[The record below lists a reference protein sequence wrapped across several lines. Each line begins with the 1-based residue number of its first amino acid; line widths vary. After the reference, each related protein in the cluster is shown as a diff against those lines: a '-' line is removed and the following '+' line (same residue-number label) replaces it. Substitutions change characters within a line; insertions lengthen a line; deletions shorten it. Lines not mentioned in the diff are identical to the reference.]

1 MPILNINEDGHL
13 ISCVPEGPDD
23 NGSVVLSSEVKSIA
37 PDAFDTYR
45 NDIVEICGDTSAELP
60 KGFLRNSS
68 KLQRVNLPNVLKMGA
83 DCFFYC
89 SALASVE
96 LPALTEMGYGCFN
109 YCSALDFAKFPAL
122 TTMGNQCFYGCSAL
136 VSVELLALT
145 AMGYQC
151 FYGCSALGSVGLL
164 ALTAMGSQC
173 FYGCNLDILKIFISR
188 LNHDA
193 IKAVLGDG
201 FHNCIIPISKERWAF
216 LVCCAAT
223 KNPTAVTAA
232 VSSAEDSLKKC
243 LFWDCRLTRH
253 LAGHVTS
260 PYGGNVVRFL

>member
-1 MPILNINEDGHL
+1 MGYRCLN
-13 ISCVPEGPDD
+13 
-23 NGSVVLSSEVKSIA
+23 
-37 PDAFDTYR
+37 
-45 NDIVEICGDTSAELP
+45 
-60 KGFLRNSS
+60 
-68 KLQRVNLPNVLKMGA
+68 
-83 DCFFYC
+83 YC
-89 SALASVE
+89 SALVSVE
-96 LPALTEMGYGCFN
+96 LSALTAMGHGCFN
-109 YCSALDFAKFPAL
+109 YCSALD
-122 TTMGNQCFYGCSAL
+122 
-136 VSVELLALT
+136 SVELPALT
-145 AMGYQC
+145 AMGNLC
-151 FYGCSALGSVGLL
+151 FSGCSALGSVGLL